1 LPFNS
6 VLVLIRASLE
16 VKEKQILRHSF
27 LLMTIGMFGEQVKA
41 GPAGKGF
48 ARHRPAGLQHDEI
61 PCLSPGWDNL

>member
-16 VKEKQILRHSF
+16 VKEKLILRHSF

-48 ARHRPAGLQHDEI
+48 ARLRRPAFNTMKSRVFLLGDSL
-61 PCLSPGWDNL
+61 